1 MSKVERLLVVSPNWL
16 GDAIMALPAVGDLR
30 RAFPGARLM
39 VAARRATA
47 DLFRMSPLVDDVI
60 VMQWSGR
67 ISGRRERVVD
77 IEVLPGAPAAQQGAG
92 SVHHVAFS
100 VADRARDLSSAKALT
115 SRR

>member
-1 MSKVERLLVVSPNWL
+1 MKKSIVRIRYVVKGGN
-16 GDAIMALPAVGDLR
+16 
-30 RAFPGARLM
+30 GA
-39 VAARRATA
+39 
-47 DLFRMSPLVDDVI
+47 DF
-60 VMQWSGR
+60 
-67 ISGRRERVVD
+67 VD